1 MHRQKSLEP
10 FTRHFN
16 GQQFFDM
23 LELSDREVGPSST
36 ISGNISSI

>member
-16 GQQFFDM
+16 AQHMFDM
-23 LELSDREVGPSST
+23 LELSDREIGPSST
-36 ISGNISSI
+36 IAGIL